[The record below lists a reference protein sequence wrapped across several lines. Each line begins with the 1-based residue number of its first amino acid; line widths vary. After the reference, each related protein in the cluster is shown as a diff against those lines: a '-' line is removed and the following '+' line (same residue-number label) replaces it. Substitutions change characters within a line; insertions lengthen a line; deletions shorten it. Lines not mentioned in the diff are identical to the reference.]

1 MAGSAS
7 AHGTD
12 QGNCVLTWVNWD
24 RLGVNRHWDW
34 VWLGSRGVV
43 WGRLGV
49 VWLWGVSDPLVLDVG
64 DVSVLVV
71 GVVGDDLGAAVGKG
85 NPVLAGDDAV
95 VILDLLLVEEGAR
108 VLVLHAVL
116 VGEGLRKYCNVMVCV
131 KRI

>member
-24 RLGVNRHWDW
+24 RLGVNRHWDG

-49 VWLWGVSDPLVLDVG
+49 VWFRGVCHSLVLDVG

-71 GVVGDDLGAAVGKG
+71 GVVGDDLSPAVGEG
-85 NPVLAGDDAV
+85 NTVLAGNDTV
-95 VILDLLLVEEGAR
+95 VIL
-108 VLVLHAVL
+108 
-116 VGEGLRKYCNVMVCV
+116 K
-131 KRI
+131 